1 MPKHFTTKK
10 RYLTYEEKLKQKI
23 EDYQCNEFGYDF
35 EIVYIYPEGY
45 REITKE
51 ESELL
56 DQIIEA
62 EIDGKHKKA
71 EKLRALLPPPGPDPY
86 MDVYKTLENI
96 PELDRTHI
104 INYAKINEIFEET
117 IILKCYNCD
126 YEEEVDYWIVAE
138 CWMDGPYPISY
149 CPHCN
154 KPKFIPIDV
163 YNKKKSK
170 VS

>member
-1 MPKHFTTKK
+1 
-10 RYLTYEEKLKQKI
+10 
-23 EDYQCNEFGYDF
+23 
-35 EIVYIYPEGY
+35 
-45 REITKE
+45 
-51 ESELL
+51 
-56 DQIIEA
+56 
-62 EIDGKHKKA
+62 
-71 EKLRALLPPPGPDPY
+71 

-96 PELDRTHI
+96 PEPDRTYI
-104 INYAKINEIFEET
+104 INYAKTNEIYEET